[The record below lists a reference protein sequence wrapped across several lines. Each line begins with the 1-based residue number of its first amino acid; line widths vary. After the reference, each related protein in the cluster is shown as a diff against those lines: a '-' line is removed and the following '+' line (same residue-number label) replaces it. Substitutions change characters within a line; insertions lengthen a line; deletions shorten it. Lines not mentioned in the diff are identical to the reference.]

1 VLEEQVPSA
10 RRNASATE
18 KAFIDAATV
27 LFAEQGYNGTS
38 INDLAKRLGLTT
50 ASLYYHVSG
59 KQDLLFRVLQAGM
72 ADFLT
77 SLQET
82 FDSDMSPSDKLRA
95 AVTTHL
101 DYVLERPTA
110 VAVFIR
116 ERRFLPPDRREEY
129 SARTDRYDRMFNTII
144 KQTMD
149 EGAIPPGDPTM
160 LRVMALGMINWLVEW
175 YQPEGRLSTAQI
187 RTSMLDVILTRVFGL
202 KAAEAA
208 S

>member
-1 VLEEQVPSA
+1 MLDDQISSA
-10 RRNASATE
+10 RRSARATE

-27 LFAEQGYNGTS
+27 LFAEKGYNGTS
-38 INDLAKRLGLTT
+38 INDLANSLGLTT
-50 ASLYYHVSG
+50 ASLYYHVNG

-72 ADFLT
+72 ADFLA
-77 SLQET
+77 SLKET
-82 FDSDMSPSDKLRA
+82 FDSDMSPSDKLRV

-116 ERRFLPPDRREEY
+116 ERRFLPPEPREEY

-144 KQTMD
+144 KQTME

-175 YQPEGRLSTAQI
+175 YQPEGRLSTVQI
-187 RTSMLDVILTRVFGL
+187 RASMLDVILTRVFGL
-202 KAAEAA
+202 A
-208 S
+208 SVEPTG